1 MVQYIKTLNEVENLP
16 DNTFDVPDCEGVGAK
31 KMEKK
36 FKALLK
42 DLIG

>member
-1 MVQYIKTLNEVENLP
+1 MLEQVDDLP
-16 DNTFDVPDCEGVGAK
+16 EETFQIPDCDEVGAK

-42 DLIG
+42 DLIS

>member
-1 MVQYIKTLNEVENLP
+1 MKETEDLSEELFQ
-16 DNTFDVPDCEGVGAK
+16 VPDRDEVGAK

-42 DLIG
+42 DLVG